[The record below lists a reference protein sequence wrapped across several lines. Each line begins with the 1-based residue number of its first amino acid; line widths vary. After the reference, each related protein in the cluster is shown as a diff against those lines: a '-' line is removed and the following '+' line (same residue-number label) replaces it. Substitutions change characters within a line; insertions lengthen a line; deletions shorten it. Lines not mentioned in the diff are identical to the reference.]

1 MHHSKPDIINSDH
14 ALEELVAGNRRYVD
28 SRQKHTNQAAH
39 RRAEVSNAQ
48 QPFAVI
54 LGCAD
59 SRVPPEV
66 IFDRGLGDLFIVR
79 IAGNVINDMIL
90 GSIEYAANHL
100 HVPLIV
106 VLGHSK
112 CGSVQAAIEGVNG
125 QGHIACLTEALQ
137 PALNEAKEQPGDL
150 ANNAARANAK
160 IVAEQL
166 KCSKPIL
173 SKLVNEGKLNVFPA
187 FYDLDT
193 GVVEILSLRIAK
205 KSSNKTCP

>member
-1 MHHSKPDIINSDH
+1 MHDLKPDIINGGQ
-14 ALEELVAGNRRYVD
+14 ALKKLIIGNRRYVD
-28 SRQKHTNQAAH
+28 SRQRHPNQAAH
-39 RRAEVSNAQ
+39 RRAELSNAQ

-79 IAGNVINDMIL
+79 IAGHVMNDMVL
-90 GSIEYAANHL
+90 GSIEYAADHL
-100 HVPLIV
+100 HTSLIM

-112 CGSVQAAIEGVNG
+112 CGCVTAAIKGVNEE
-125 QGHIACLTEALQ
+125 GHINCLTEAIQ
-137 PALNEAKEQPGDL
+137 PALHEAKDQPGDPV
-150 ANNAARANAK
+150 NNAARANTK

-166 KCSKPIL
+166 KCSKPVL
-173 SKLVNEGKLNVFPA
+173 SDLVSEGKLNVIPA

-193 GVVEILSLRIAK
+193 GVVEILS
-205 KSSNKTCP
+205 

>member
-28 SRQKHTNQAAH
+28 SKQRHPNQTPR
-39 RRAEVSNAQ
+39 RRAELSNTQ
-48 QPFAVI
+48 EPFAVI
-54 LGCAD
+54 LGCSD

-100 HVPLIV
+100 HTPLIM

-125 QGHIACLTEALQ
+125 KGHIACLTEALQ
-137 PALNEAKEQPGDL
+137 PALDEVKDQPGDPV
-150 ANNAARANAK
+150 NNAARANAK
-160 IVAEQL
+160 IVTEQL

-173 SKLVNEGKLNVFPA
+173 SKLVNEGKLNVVPA
-187 FYDLDT
+187 FYDLET
-193 GVVEILSLRIAK
+193 GVVEILS
-205 KSSNKTCP
+205 

>member
-1 MHHSKPDIINSDH
+1 MHHSKPNIINGDH

-28 SRQKHTNQAAH
+28 SKQRHPNQTPR
-39 RRAEVSNAQ
+39 RRAELSNTQ

-59 SRVPPEV
+59 SRVPPEI

-100 HVPLIV
+100 HAPLIV

-112 CGSVQAAIEGVNG
+112 CGSVQAAIEGVNE

-166 KCSKPIL
+166 KCSKPVL
-173 SKLVNEGKLNVFPA
+173 SDLVSEGKLNVVPA

-193 GVVEILSLRIAK
+193 GVVEILS
-205 KSSNKTCP
+205 

>member
-1 MHHSKPDIINSDH
+1 MHHSKVGIINSDQ
-14 ALEELVAGNRRYVD
+14 ALKQLIAGNKRYVA
-28 SRQKHTNQAAH
+28 SRQLHPNQSQQ
-39 RRAEVSNAQ
+39 RRTELSNTQ

-59 SRVPPEV
+59 SRVPPEI

-100 HVPLIV
+100 HAPLIM

-112 CGSVQAAIEGVNG
+112 CGSVQAAISGVG
-125 QGHIACLTEALQ
+125 VVGHIARLTEAIQ
-137 PALNEAKEQPGDL
+137 PALHEAQEQPGDL
-150 ANNAARANAK
+150 VNNAARANTK
-160 IVAEQL
+160 IITEQL
-166 KCSKPIL
+166 KCSKPVL
-173 SKLVNEGKLNVFPA
+173 SDLVSEGKLNVVPA

-193 GVVEILSLRIAK
+193 GVVEILS
-205 KSSNKTCP
+205 

>member
-1 MHHSKPDIINSDH
+1 MHHSKPDIINADH

-28 SRQKHTNQAAH
+28 SKQRHPNQTPR
-39 RRAEVSNAQ
+39 RRAELSKAQ

-59 SRVPPEV
+59 SRVPPEI

-100 HVPLIV
+100 HAPLVV

-150 ANNAARANAK
+150 GNNAARANAK

-166 KCSKPIL
+166 RCSKPVL
-173 SKLVNEGKLNVFPA
+173 SELVREGKLNVVPA

-193 GVVEILSLRIAK
+193 GVVEILS
-205 KSSNKTCP
+205 

>member
-1 MHHSKPDIINSDH
+1 MHNSKSDITNGDH

-28 SRQKHTNQAAH
+28 SKQKHPNQTPR
-39 RRAEVSNAQ
+39 RRAELSNTQ

-59 SRVPPEV
+59 SRVPPEI

-90 GSIEYAANHL
+90 GSIEYAADHL
-100 HVPLIV
+100 HTPLIM

-112 CGSVQAAIEGVNG
+112 CGCVTAAIKGVNE
-125 QGHIACLTEALQ
+125 QGHIAGLTEAIQ
-137 PALNEAKEQPGDL
+137 PALNEAKEQPGDMV
-150 ANNAARANAK
+150 NNAARANAK

-166 KCSKPIL
+166 KCSKPVL
-173 SKLVNEGKLNVFPA
+173 ADLVSEGKLNVVPA

-193 GVVEILSLRIAK
+193 GVVEILS
-205 KSSNKTCP
+205 